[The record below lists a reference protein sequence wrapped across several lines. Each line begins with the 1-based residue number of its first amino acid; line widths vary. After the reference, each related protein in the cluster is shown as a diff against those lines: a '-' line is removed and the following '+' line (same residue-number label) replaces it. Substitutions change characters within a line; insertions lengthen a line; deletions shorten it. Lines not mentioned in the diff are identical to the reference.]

1 MSSHPF
7 VSVCIPVYNQSE
19 LLRENIRTI
28 LFYPGDDIEVIVSD
42 NASEEDIEAVVAS
55 FHDSRLRYVR
65 MPENKG
71 LDMNILNAI
80 RHSLG
85 DYILLLR
92 TKDLIYPHKMSA
104 ALDYMRKYPD
114 AGYFFFSINDDLDIK
129 DYYQAEKTY
138 HKGREAYVANDA
150 FLVHPS
156 CQIYKRELLDCDL
169 YERQINATIKNR
181 MGFVAHSLIRMHLAA
196 QADFRSSETV
206 LYRFTENTARTPV
219 SQNAEGS
226 KKSFYTPEMQYPR
239 YRVAFDFVKKVVAPE
254 DRVFVWRLLMMR
266 WYKWIVYD
274 YKYLNQDKETHRHF
288 GTEPEDFDP
297 KQERK
302 RFCEITRGMFDGLA
316 PDEKKQLEKSLKLDT
331 AVICLTPAYG
341 TVSYKA
347 LRSIGRIVIWGRVMM
362 GQRRLMERTGIEKK

>member
-65 MPENKG
+65 MPENRG
-71 LDMNILNAI
+71 HDMNIINAI

-114 AGYFFFSINDDLDIK
+114 AGYFLFSANDELDIK
-129 DYYQAEKTY
+129 NVYQAEKTY
-138 HKGREAYVANDA
+138 HKGREAYVAHDA
-150 FLVHPS
+150 FFAHPS

-169 YERQINATIKNR
+169 YERQINATINNR
-181 MGFVAHSLIRMHLAA
+181 MSFIVDFLMRLHLAA
-196 QADFRSSETV
+196 QTDFRSSEIV
-206 LYRFTENTARTPV
+206 LYRYAVTSRAKQD
-219 SQNAEGS
+219 SQQAEGR
-226 KKSFYTPEMQYPR
+226 KSSIYSPELQYPR

-274 YKYLNQDKETHRHF
+274 YKYVNQDIEQHRHY
-288 GTEPEDFDP
+288 GTAPEEFDS

-302 RFCEITRGMFDGLA
+302 RFCEITRGMFDGVA
-316 PDEKKQLEKSLKLDT
+316 PDEKKQLEKLLKLDT

-347 LRSIGRIVIWGRVMM
+347 LRSVGRIVHWGLR
-362 GQRRLMERTGIEKK
+362 